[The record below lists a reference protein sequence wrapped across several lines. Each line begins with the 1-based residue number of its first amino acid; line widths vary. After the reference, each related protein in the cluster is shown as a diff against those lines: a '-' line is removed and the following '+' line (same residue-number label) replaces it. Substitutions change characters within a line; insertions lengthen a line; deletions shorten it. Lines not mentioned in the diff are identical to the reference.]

1 MGRLHRPVFQ
11 QNTIYVDMSELYVDF
26 KAQRN
31 ALYHC
36 HGNGVL
42 KENVIREIYDGYF

>member
-11 QNTIYVDMSELYVDF
+11 QNTIYLDMGELYVDF

-31 ALYHC
+31 ALYHWYLERKC
-36 HGNGVL
+36 DKRNL
-42 KENVIREIYDGYF
+42 